1 MELVIICSLVAGAA
15 VAGIAFAAWRVK
27 GKRTFMQSVMAV
39 VRGGGGPGEER

>member
-1 MELVIICSLVAGAA
+1 MELVIICSLAAGA